1 MKKENRF
8 AINWLWSD
16 IKAGELHL
24 LFIAT
29 TVAVMIV
36 TSIGLFGERLQKA
49 LVAESSVFLAADVVL
64 RSPDVV
70 NEKWLSTESASV
82 LSSAEVVQFPSM
94 VFSGD
99 EMVLASVKAVSSGY
113 PLRGN
118 LEISEQPFGEGK
130 KVSGG
135 PKAGEAWLDSRLLT
149 LLALNVG
156 DEIWIGERSFRVK
169 HILAREPDSGSSYWS
184 LGPRILISMEDLA
197 STQVVQQGSRVE
209 YRYLFAGDNDALQT
223 YLDWLRP
230 QLQKKHR
237 LLTLQDSQPGLSQSL
252 SRAEHFL
259 LLAGSLGVLLAA
271 IAIAMAA
278 RRYSLRHFDAV
289 AIFKVLG
296 MSPSTLKQV
305 LFLPLLAAAMIGI
318 LSGWILG
325 AWLQYAFL
333 AIMADW
339 LPTTLPAASWR
350 PYANGALTG
359 ITCVMVF
366 ALPLLWQLLR
376 VPPLRVLRRDLEG
389 EVFSQR
395 WRYLMGA
402 LTIYLLMYFFSKDL
416 RMTSI
421 LFAGT
426 LLAGGIIS
434 VFAMVLLRNVR
445 RLGSQAGSVW
455 RLAFASLQR
464 HHWHSVL
471 QLVMFTL
478 VLMLLLVSLLIRTSL
493 LKDWQQQLPEGTPNQ
508 FLINIA
514 PYQVEPVENF
524 LAEKK
529 IKTAGLYPMVRGRLT
544 FINGI
549 EATTIISEEVDEV
562 YRELN
567 LTWSKSLP
575 EDNQLVAGK
584 WWSPQGDDLNQ
595 QVSIEQSLA
604 EKLKISVGSE
614 LTFTIGDKAVNV
626 TVSNVRKLS
635 WDRMR
640 PNFYF
645 IFQPGVLESYSATY
659 ITSFYLPAEEKYFL
673 NALLKM
679 FPTVSVFSVDEMIR
693 RIQQMVRQ
701 VTQAIELVL
710 GLILVAGLLVLIAT
724 VQASLDQRLR
734 EAALLRS
741 LGAKRALVLGGLVI
755 EFSTL
760 GALAGVLAAAG
771 SAAVTG
777 ILQTQIFDMDYVFYF
792 WPWWVGPMAGMLIV
806 GITGLL
812 ACAKVVRVPPLKLL
826 QEQVS

>member
-1 MKKENRF
+1 MKNEDRF
-8 AINWLWSD
+8 TINWLWSD
-16 IKAGELHL
+16 IKSGELHL

-29 TVAVMIV
+29 AVAVTIV

-49 LVAESSVFLAADVVL
+49 LVAESSVFLAADMVL
-64 RSPDVV
+64 QSPDVIDGV
-70 NEKWLSTESASV
+70 WLNAKSASS
-82 LSSAEVVQFPSM
+82 LNRAEVVQFPSM
-94 VFSGD
+94 VFVGD
-99 EMVLASVKAVSSGY
+99 EMALASVKAVSSGY

-130 KVSGG
+130 KIFGG
-135 PKAGEAWLDSRLLT
+135 PQAGEAWLDSRLLT
-149 LLALNVG
+149 LLALNIG
-156 DEIWIGERSFRVK
+156 DDIWIGERSFRVK

-184 LGPRILISMEDLA
+184 LGPRILISLEDLPA
-197 STQVVQQGSRVE
+197 TRVVQEGSRVE
-209 YRYLFAGDNDALQT
+209 YRYLFAGDDDELYA
-223 YLDWLRP
+223 YREWLTP
-230 QLQKKHR
+230 LLQKKHR

-252 SRAEHFL
+252 ARAEHFL

-278 RRYSLRHFDAV
+278 RRYSFRHFDAV

-296 MSPSTLKQV
+296 MPSSILKRLLYV
-305 LFLPLLAAAMIGI
+305 PLLATALIGI
-318 LSGWILG
+318 LSGLCVG
-325 AWLQYAFL
+325 AWLQYGFL

-339 LPTTLPAASWR
+339 LPATLPVASWR
-350 PYANGALTG
+350 PYASGALTG
-359 ITCVMVF
+359 IICVLVF

-389 EVFSQR
+389 EAVSQGS
-395 WRYLMGA
+395 RYLAGA
-402 LTIYLLMYFFSKDL
+402 LAIYLLMFFFSKNIE
-416 RMTSI
+416 MTSI

-426 LLAGGIIS
+426 LLAGGIIAI
-434 VFAMVLLRNVR
+434 FAAVLLRSVR
-445 RLGSQAGSVW
+445 RLGSQAGSIW
-455 RLAFASLQR
+455 RLALANLHR
-464 HHWHSVL
+464 HQWHSIL

-478 VLMLLLVSLLIRTSL
+478 VLMLLLISLLIRSSL

-514 PYQVEPVENF
+514 PYQVGPVETL
-524 LAEKK
+524 LADNK
-529 IKTAGLYPMVRGRLT
+529 IKAAGLYPMVRGRLT
-544 FINGI
+544 SINGV

-567 LTWSKSLP
+567 LTWSETLP
-575 EDNQLVAGK
+575 EDNQLVAGE
-584 WWSPQGDDLNQ
+584 WWSGHGEIGAAH
-595 QVSIEQSLA
+595 VSIEKSLA
-604 EKLKISVGSE
+604 EKLQVHV
-614 LTFTIGDKAVNV
+614 GDKLSFTLGGQVID
-626 TVSNVRKLS
+626 VRVASVRSLA

-645 IFQPGVLESYSATY
+645 IFEPGVLENFSATY
-659 ITSFYLPAEEKYFL
+659 ITSFYLPVEQKLFL
-673 NALLKM
+673 NTLLKE

-693 RIQQMVRQ
+693 RIQKMVQQ

-734 EAALLRS
+734 EGALLRS
-741 LGAKRALVLGGLVI
+741 LGASRALVLGSLAI
-755 EFSTL
+755 EFASL
-760 GALAGVLAAAG
+760 GALAGGLAAVG
-771 SAAVTG
+771 SAIVTG
-777 ILQTQIFDMDYVFYF
+777 ALQTQVFDMDYVFHL
-792 WPWWVGPMAGMLIV
+792 WPWLIGPLAGVIIV